1 MLEEADPTY
10 MYVDRIILQLVDLRW
25 RSLLIHMDN
34 LAVQPVHNVLIH
46 HCLTSRLLIPHH
58 SLTSHHTRHLLIPHH
73 SLQDVQHVQHALL
86 VLLIHQYMLQQAQQA
101 RLDQSVQVFRPI
113 I

>member
-1 MLEEADPTY
+1 

-25 RSLLIHMDN
+25 RSLLIHMDH
-34 LAVQPVHNVLIH
+34 LAVQPVHSVLIH
-46 HCLTSRLLIPHH
+46 HF
-58 SLTSHHTRHLLIPHH
+58 LTSHHTRRLLIPHH
-73 SLQDVQHVQHALL
+73 SLQDVQRVLL
-86 VLLIHQYMLQQAQQA
+86 VLLIHRYMLQQAQQA